1 MKVAQR
7 RANYNGEFA
16 PYPEEFESKELE
28 KVARRDRAPGLSRG
42 SALAWVRAG
51 KESWG
56 GMLEWA
62 WK

>member
-28 KVARRDRAPGLSRG
+28 KIARRDRAPGLSRG
-42 SALAWVRAG
+42 SALAWVRAA
-51 KESWG
+51 KKAG